1 MYRYVCVC
9 TCVCFTMNVIDGEKE
24 PMKDRR
30 TNGQRKGQRL
40 LLCEVMANRVFMC
53 AIIISI

>member
-9 TCVCFTMNVIDGEKE
+9 ACVCFTMNVIDGEKE

-30 TNGQRKGQRL
+30 RNGQRKGQRL
-40 LLCEVMANRVFMC
+40 LLCEVMTNRVFMC

>member
-1 MYRYVCVC
+1 
-9 TCVCFTMNVIDGEKE
+9 MNVIDGEKE

-30 TNGQRKGQRL
+30 RNGQRKGQRL
-40 LLCEVMANRVFMC
+40 LLCEVMTNRVFMC